1 MAKKLVEFSPDYAVI
16 PGESLKE
23 FLEFSGMSLK
33 EFSLRTGLTQ
43 QSIIR
48 IIKGEQPITPDTAN
62 RFELVT
68 GTPARFWNNLES
80 QYQEQLA
87 KLREKERLEGETE
100 WLKIIPFKELVL
112 RKLVEPSAETFSR
125 VRECLKFFGVSDVS
139 GWHEIWQSPE
149 VAPRRSSCFDANPG
163 AAATWIR
170 IGELQAAKISCQAF
184 NKSRFKEALNKIR
197 TLTREE
203 PAVFIPEMTALCA
216 EAGVALAL
224 VKEFPKVPWSGASRW
239 LSPEKAMILLNL
251 RGKSND
257 LFWFSFFHEAGHILN
272 DSKKD
277 LFINSGDKTNPI
289 EVRADKFAAEM
300 LIPEKYN
307 ARISRLKSIAE
318 VHAVAK
324 ELEISPGIVVGRFQ
338 FLTHKFKLFNSLK
351 TRFVWS

>member
-1 MAKKLVEFSPDYAVI
+1 
-16 PGESLKE
+16 
-23 FLEFSGMSLK
+23 MSLK

-80 QYQEQLA
+80 QYQEQLT
-87 KLREKERLEGETE
+87 KLREKERLEGEAE
-100 WLKIIPFKELVL
+100 WLKMIPFKELVL
-112 RKLVEPSAETFSR
+112 RKLVEPATETFSK

-149 VAPRRSSCFDANPG
+149 VAPRRSSCFDTNPG

-184 NKSRFKEALNKIR
+184 DKSRFREALNKIR
-197 TLTREE
+197 TLTKEE

-224 VKEFPKVPWSGASRW
+224 VKEFPVPWSGASAGF
-239 LSPEKAMILLNL
+239 SPEKAMILLNCAEQRSL
-251 RGKSND
+251 LVLVFMKPGTF
-257 LFWFSFFHEAGHILN
+257 LTTA
-272 DSKKD
+272 KD
-277 LFINSGDKTNPI
+277 LFINLATNQPDEVEPI
-289 EVRADKFAAEM
+289 SSPRA
-300 LIPEKYN
+300 LILKNITPE
-307 ARISRLKSIAE
+307 SR
-318 VHAVAK
+318 
-324 ELEISPGIVVGRFQ
+324 
-338 FLTHKFKLFNSLK
+338 
-351 TRFVWS
+351 

>member
-1 MAKKLVEFSPDYAVI
+1 MAKKLIEFSPDYAVL

-23 FLEFSGMSLK
+23 FIEFSGMSLK
-33 EFSLRTGLTQ
+33 EFSVRTGITQ

-48 IIKGEQPITPDTAN
+48 IIKGHQPITPDTAN
-62 RFELVT
+62 RLELVT

-87 KLREKERLEGETE
+87 RLREKKRLEMEVE
-100 WLKIIPFKELVL
+100 WLKIIPFRELAS
-112 RKLVEPSAETFSR
+112 RKLVQPTTEAFAK
-125 VRECLKFFGVSDVS
+125 VRECLKFFGVSDVK
-139 GWHEIWQSPE
+139 GWYEIWQSPE
-149 VAPRRSSCFDANPG
+149 VAPRRSSCFNTNPG

-170 IGELQAAKISCQAF
+170 IGELQAAKIDC
-184 NKSRFKEALNKIR
+184 KHYDKTRFKEALSQIR
-197 TLTREE
+197 ALTREE
-203 PAVFIPEMTALCA
+203 PAVFIPRMIALCA

-224 VKEFPKVPWSGASRW
+224 VKELPKVPWSGACRW

-257 LFWFSFFHEAGHILN
+257 LFWFSFFHEAGHILH

-277 LFINSGDKTNPI
+277 LFINSGDKSDPI

-307 ARISRLKSIAE
+307 PRICKIRSIAE
-318 VHAVAK
+318 IQRLAK

-338 FLTHKFKLFNSLK
+338 FLTQKFKLFNSIK
-351 TRFVWS
+351 TRFTWS